1 MSQFLRYLIFLF
13 FVALNGHAFVL
24 KRCNDDP
31 FYQPDEGWQSKQP
44 GEILR
49 WRKIE
54 PKFIGGDFNVAEA
67 YQLLYR
73 TSLNTPNEPSHTV
86 TTILVPHNAKKDALV
101 IGSTAQDAN
110 GQQCTPSAGYT
121 YNSQTNI
128 VFWLDETFFLQY
140 LQEGYIMTVPD
151 KEGPTN
157 SFTAGR
163 MEGYMTLDSV
173 RATLA
178 FSKLN
183 LSKNTRV
190 AGYGYSG
197 GAITLGWASS
207 LKPSYAPELN
217 VIGWAYGGTPSN
229 LSGTINHIDNT
240 VFSDIILSGLT
251 GIRDV
256 YPKIRE
262 YLSSVLNAAG
272 RRAIEFCHR
281 SCLQEIILRY
291 PFRSIYSYDFQ
302 TRGPRIFDEPVVQ
315 ELFTELTMGLKAHE
329 TPDAPVFMY
338 HAQQDEIV
346 PYGDAHKTAR
356 AWCRNGA
363 QVQFHS
369 YTNAE
374 MGHFTTE
381 ITGSVPAFRFIR
393 DLFNNQPVPSGCQF
407 TIQSSLLFDPSVLGG
422 NADEILDALMAVF
435 GENIGNEA
443 RVLAAKRKIIKGDT
457 KVIFEHEN
465 HSHASSKHG
474 AKHNKHL
481 AAAPANSE

>member
-1 MSQFLRYLIFLF
+1 
-13 FVALNGHAFVL
+13 
-24 KRCNDDP
+24 
-31 FYQPDEGWQSKQP
+31 
-44 GEILR
+44 
-49 WRKIE
+49 
-54 PKFIGGDFNVAEA
+54 
-67 YQLLYR
+67 
-73 TSLNTPNEPSHTV
+73 
-86 TTILVPHNAKKDALV
+86 
-101 IGSTAQDAN
+101 
-110 GQQCTPSAGYT
+110 
-121 YNSQTNI
+121 
-128 VFWLDETFFLQY
+128 
-140 LQEGYIMTVPD
+140 MTVPD

-240 VFSDIILSGLT
+240 VFSGIILSGLT

-346 PYGDAHKTAR
+346 PYGDAHTRLLGHGVGMAR
-356 AWCRNGA
+356 R
-363 QVQFHS
+363 
-369 YTNAE
+369 
-374 MGHFTTE
+374 
-381 ITGSVPAFRFIR
+381 
-393 DLFNNQPVPSGCQF
+393 
-407 TIQSSLLFDPSVLGG
+407 SSSTRTRTRKWVISLQKLQ
-422 NADEILDALMAVF
+422 EVF
-435 GENIGNEA
+435 P
-443 RVLAAKRKIIKGDT
+443 L
-457 KVIFEHEN
+457 
-465 HSHASSKHG
+465 SASSVTCSTTSQYPVDVSSRSKVRCFSIP
-474 AKHNKHL
+474 L
-481 AAAPANSE
+481 CSAAMRTRFSMRSWPSLERMSVTRLVFLRPRGRSSKVTRK